1 MKPYKIGELAKQT
14 GLTVRALH
22 HYDEI
27 GLLTP
32 TYRTSAGHRLY
43 QEKDI
48 QKLQEIMLLQLMGF
62 SLAEIKI
69 CLERKDFSFQEMAK
83 SHLNRLQITIQSQKA
98 LCNRIEAIIE
108 AINHQQALSLD
119 SAIETIKAIVMYEK
133 YYTPEQ
139 IETLKNRQ
147 SKMSKEEFAQ
157 GQAAWETLFKEFE
170 VAFNAKKEV
179 SDSSVIKLGQ
189 RANALIQEFT
199 GGSPEMEKSLQKM
212 YSTEGGHN
220 VLSQHGVTVSAEL
233 FQFITYAM
241 KAAKEA

>member
-1 MKPYKIGELAKQT
+1 MKPFKIGELAKQT

-27 GLLTP
+27 GLLNP
-32 TYRTSAGHRLY
+32 SYRTPAGHRLY

-83 SHLNRLQITIQSQKA
+83 AHLSRLQITIQSQKT
-98 LCNRIEAIIE
+98 LCNRIEAIIQ
-108 AINHQQALSLD
+108 AFDQQQALSID

-147 SKMSKEEFAQ
+147 SKMSKEELAQ
-157 GQAAWETLFKEFE
+157 GQAAWETLFNEFE
-170 VAFNAKKEV
+170 VAFNAKKQV
-179 SDSSVIKLGQ
+179 NHTSVIELGH
-189 RANALIQEFT
+189 RANALINEFT

-220 VLSQHGVTVSAEL
+220 VLAQHGVNVSAEL
-233 FQFITYAM
+233 FQFIANAM
-241 KAAKEA
+241 KAAKEV